1 MAEPTEGTYAI
12 ISVGASKAV
21 DVKGASDK
29 SGTNVQTWDHTSSDA
44 QIWSFTKPN
53 NGTYW
58 QIYCSL
64 TGKCLDI
71 QNSKVTAGTNVR
83 QWSDDNSN
91 DQRWS
96 VQTDGKTWTY
106 NGTSYPTYTFKPSTN
121 SNLAMAVA
129 GNSTTRGANIQ
140 IANVSSSSNFQRWAL
155 VPIAALTEAGW
166 YKIVLAADTRM
177 CADISGGSTA
187 NSASLIVESSNE
199 TSESQVFRAQVDSQ
213 TKLVK
218 LINVKSGKALDI
230 YKAGTKPGTNIIQYA
245 ITNNNNQKW
254 LIYPNGTVSIDG
266 QTTPTYEVRAQ
277 IGSNLTM
284 DCQGG
289 GKTAKTNIAT
299 WTRTGG
305 VNQRFAFVKAELFGN
320 DIPQPG
326 EIDQRSFSRDGYGAV
341 SVSGL
346 TFSTT
351 EKAFQARYKVRS
363 YTRAKAS
370 YTDSAWKSVDDD
382 STARSGWGDAWAPA
396 FSGTPSGGKISIP
409 FNKSFT
415 ISETTPYIDVIF
427 EIRAFRSSY
436 GSSGMKAHGP
446 SRQTTIGVTARPVL
460 TMSSIEMVRQNG
472 KLGLK
477 STITNALTQD
487 SVLLRGRLV
496 DSTGLPLSEWVSS
509 PDMYTVHLLGE
520 YLYRIPAPGE
530 QITYEFTLV
539 NVDNT
544 VVSNTFT
551 AEVSYGSSTVTV
563 SPTISYVQ
571 DDTGCAFITSN
582 SHTNDY
588 CYMEVDTL
596 DGIVCMPCPEITV
609 SSGKKW
615 KCAPP
620 LNRDVTIVVVG
631 NTGTSYGVVKRTVRV
646 NSHFSMWNW
655 TDPVAMDYYAECAI
669 AAVNENNP
677 PQQTRS
683 YTTDQQYIK
692 PIGRRYPVGF
702 ASKTITADMSIDAN
716 VMDDDADYVA
726 PTPLPEHARGIYIRK
741 MLTLSGL
748 GIHPVYRTPYGD
760 WHTVAIEGIDFSK
773 KALGYSNATVKQSV
787 VED

>member
-1 MAEPTEGTYAI
+1 MAEPTEGTYI
-12 ISVGASKAV
+12 IVSVGASKAV
-21 DVKGASDK
+21 DVQGGSDK
-29 SGTNVQTWDHTSSDA
+29 SGTNVQTWNHTGSDA
-44 QIWSFTKPN
+44 QIWAFTKP

-106 NGTSYPTYTFKPSTN
+106 QGTSYPTYIFKPSTN

-129 GNSTTRGANIQ
+129 GNSTAVRANIQ
-140 IANVSSSSNFQRWAL
+140 IANVSSSSNFQRWIL
-155 VPIAALTEAGW
+155 VPVEALTEAGW
-166 YKIVLAADTRM
+166 YNIVLAADPKM
-177 CADISGGSTA
+177 CADIAGGSTA
-187 NSASLIVESSNE
+187 NSASLIVETLNE
-199 TSESQVFRAQVDSQ
+199 TSESQIFKAQVNSQ
-213 TKLVK
+213 SKLVK

-230 YKAGTKPGTNIIQYA
+230 YKGGTKAGTNIIQYT
-245 ITNNNNQKW
+245 ISNNDNQNW

-277 IGSNLTM
+277 IGNNLTM

-299 WTRTGG
+299 WTRTNGI
-305 VNQRFAFVKAELFGN
+305 NQRFAFVKAEIIGN

-326 EIDQRSFSRDGYGAV
+326 QIDQRSFSRDGYGAV

-346 TFSTT
+346 TFSST
-351 EKAFQARYKVRS
+351 ETAFQARYKVRT
-363 YTRAKAS
+363 YTRAKQS
-370 YTDSAWKSVDDD
+370 YTDSAWKSIDDD

-396 FSGTPSGGKISIP
+396 FTGTPSGGKISIP
-409 FNKSFT
+409 FNKSYE
-415 ISETTPYIDVIF
+415 ISDSAPYIDLIF
-427 EIRAFRSSY
+427 EIRAFRNSY
-436 GSSGMKAHGP
+436 GASQMKAHGP
-446 SRQTTIGVTARPVL
+446 SRQTTISLTARPVL
-460 TMSSIEMVRQNG
+460 TMSSIEMVNDYG
-472 KLGLK
+472 NIGLK
-477 STITNALTQD
+477 STVTNALTQD
-487 SVLLRGRLV
+487 SILLRGRLV
-496 DSTGLPLSEWVSS
+496 DSTGLPISEWTSS
-509 PDMYTVHLLGE
+509 PDMYTIHSLGE

-530 QITYEFTLV
+530 EVTYEFTLV
-539 NVDNT
+539 NLDGTLISQKFTST
-544 VVSNTFT
+544 VN
-551 AEVSYGSSTVTV
+551 YGSSTVTV
-563 SPTISYVQ
+563 TPTISYVE

-582 SHTNDY
+582 RHTKDY

-596 DGIVCMPCPEITV
+596 DGIVCEPCPEITV
-609 SSGKKW
+609 SSGRKW

-620 LNRDVTIVVVG
+620 LNRDVNIVVVG
-631 NTGTSYGVVKRTVRV
+631 NSGTSYGVVKKTVRV

-655 TDPVAMDYYAECAI
+655 TDPVALDHYAECAI
-669 AAVNENNP
+669 LAVNEENP
-677 PQQTRS
+677 PQQTRH
-683 YTTDQQYIK
+683 YITDQLYIK

-702 ASKTITADMSIDAN
+702 ASNNITADMSIDAN
-716 VMDDDADYVA
+716 VLDDDAEYIA
-726 PTPLPEHARGIYIRK
+726 STPLPEHARGIYIRK
-741 MLTLSGL
+741 MLTLSGQ

-760 WHTVAIEGIDFSK
+760 WHTVAIEEIDFSK
-773 KALGYSNATVKQSV
+773 KALGYSNVTVKQSV

>member
-29 SGTNVQTWDHTSSDA
+29 SGTNVQTWDHTGSDA
-44 QIWSFTKPN
+44 QIWAFTKP

-91 DQRWS
+91 DQRWN

-129 GNSTTRGANIQ
+129 GNSKTRGANIQ

-166 YKIVLAADTRM
+166 YNIVLAADPKM
-177 CADISGGSTA
+177 CADIAGGSTS
-187 NSASLIVESSNE
+187 NSASLIVESLNE
-199 TSESQVFRAQVDSQ
+199 TSESQVFRAQVDAQ

-230 YKAGTKPGTNIIQYA
+230 YKAGTKAGTNIIQYA
-245 ITNNNNQKW
+245 ITNNENQKW

-277 IGSNLTM
+277 IGNNLTM

-299 WTRTGG
+299 WTRTNGI
-305 VNQRFAFVKAELFGN
+305 NQRFAFVKAELFGN
-320 DIPQPG
+320 DIPQPAQ
-326 EIDQRSFSRDGYGAV
+326 IDQRSFSRDGYGAV
-341 SVSGL
+341 AVSGL
-346 TFSTT
+346 TFGSTET
-351 EKAFQARYKVRS
+351 AFQARYKVRT
-363 YTRAKAS
+363 YTRAKQS
-370 YTDSAWKSVDDD
+370 YTDSAWMSVDDD

-396 FSGTPSGGKISIP
+396 FTGTPSGGKISIP
-409 FNKSFT
+409 FNKSYE
-415 ISETTPYIDVIF
+415 ISEAAPYIDLIF
-427 EIRAFRSSY
+427 EIRAFRNSY
-436 GSSGMKAHGP
+436 GAYSMKAHGP
-446 SRQTTIGVTARPVL
+446 SRQTTVSLTARPVL
-460 TMSSIEMVRQNG
+460 TMSSIEMVNDNG
-472 KLGLK
+472 NIGLK
-477 STITNALTQD
+477 STVTNALTQD
-487 SVLLRGRLV
+487 SILLRGRLV
-496 DSTGLPLSEWVSS
+496 DSTGLPISEWASS
-509 PDMYTVHLLGE
+509 PDMYTIHSLGG

-530 QITYEFTLV
+530 EVTYEFTLV
-539 NVDNT
+539 NLDGTLITQKFTST
-544 VVSNTFT
+544 VN
-551 AEVSYGSSTVTV
+551 YGSSAVTVTP
-563 SPTISYVQ
+563 SISYVE

-582 SHTNDY
+582 RHTKDY

-609 SSGKKW
+609 SSGRKW

-620 LNRDVTIVVVG
+620 LNRDVNIVVVG
-631 NTGTSYGVVKRTVRV
+631 NSGTSYGVVKKTVRV

-655 TDPVAMDYYAECAI
+655 TDPVALDHYAECAI
-669 AAVNENNP
+669 LAVNENNP

-702 ASKTITADMSIDAN
+702 ASKNITADMSIDGN
-716 VMDDDADYVA
+716 VMDDDADYFA
-726 PTPLPEHARGIYIRK
+726 PVPLPEHARGIYIRK
-741 MLTLSGL
+741 LLTLSGQ

-773 KALGYSNATVKQSV
+773 KALGYSNATVKQSI

>member
-71 QNSKVTAGTNVR
+71 QNSHVTAGTNVR

-155 VPIAALTEAGW
+155 VPIAVLTEAGW

-230 YKAGTKPGTNIIQYA
+230 YKAGTKAGTNIIQYA
-245 ITNNNNQKW
+245 ITNNDNQKW

-396 FSGTPSGGKISIP
+396 FSGTPSGGKISVP

-460 TMSSIEMVRQNG
+460 TMSSIEMISQNG

-496 DSTGLPLSEWVSS
+496 DSTGFPLSEWVSS

-563 SPTISYVQ
+563 NPTISYVE